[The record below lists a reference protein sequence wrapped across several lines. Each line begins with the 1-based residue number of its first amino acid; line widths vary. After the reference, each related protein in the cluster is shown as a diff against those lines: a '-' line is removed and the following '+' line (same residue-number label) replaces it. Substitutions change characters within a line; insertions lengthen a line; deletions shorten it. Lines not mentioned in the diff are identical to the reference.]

1 MPPTTRHASSP
12 SGPYSAA
19 TTSFETRTK
28 TRRMRRESA
37 RESGAASPQHHPAPR
52 VRREYR
58 LVTTGAVCRYR
69 VALLFEPDLLHR
81 PDAYIFPAAAIK
93 ARSSASLA
101 ELPLFDTTQISAA
114 ECVALENNR
123 KFRVQQASG
132 LRIKHTWCVRSPG
145 SEQPPRRQS
154 VASPRSR
161 RVLNPASERV
171 LRGENEELVD
181 GAR

>member
-93 ARSSASLA
+93 ARSSASLV
-101 ELPLFDTTQISAA
+101 ELPLFDTTQISA
-114 ECVALENNR
+114 ECVPLENNR

-154 VASPRSR
+154 VTSPLSR
-161 RVLNPASERV
+161 RVLNPASEFYE
-171 LRGENEELVD
+171 GENEELVD